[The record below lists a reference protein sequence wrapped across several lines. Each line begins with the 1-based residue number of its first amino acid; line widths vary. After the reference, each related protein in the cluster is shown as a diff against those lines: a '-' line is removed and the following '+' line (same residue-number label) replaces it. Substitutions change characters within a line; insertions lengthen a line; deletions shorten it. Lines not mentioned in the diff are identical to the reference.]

1 MCYNKFM
8 LENKIDKENA
18 IVVAVCTK
26 KGDALKRKIDE
37 ISRLAFSADLNVVK
51 DFYQIVKDFNKATVL
66 GSGKVKEIKEY
77 IDTCEEIIDVV
88 IVDYALTGSQMKNLS
103 KEFNV
108 KVIDRVGLII
118 DIFARGAKS
127 REAKLQ
133 VKLAQDLYLLPRLS
147 EFQGTSGRYGSAGV
161 GMRGPGETKLELNRR
176 VLEKEMES
184 LRKQIEKIKSQRQ
197 STRKERLK
205 SSQPKI
211 ALVGYT
217 NAGKSSLL
225 NTLVKE
231 NIYADDKYFATL
243 DTTTRRLYLDQDKQA
258 IITDT
263 VGFISDLPHQL
274 VDAFSSTLEEA
285 VDADL
290 LLHVVDISLTNE
302 ENGEKEYESNIRV
315 TNQLLDKLG
324 ATKNR
329 LLVLNK
335 SDLLEGPIVIKEN
348 EVLVSTKTKRGIELL
363 INKIKE
369 NLIKE

>member
-1 MCYNKFM
+1 MNDT
-8 LENKIDKENA
+8 KILQENA

-26 KGDALKRKIDE
+26 KGDALNRKLDE
-37 ISRLAFSADLNVVK
+37 IKRLSFSAGLNVVK
-51 DFYQIVKDFNKATVL
+51 EFYQIIKDFNKATVL
-66 GSGKVKEIKEY
+66 GKGKVEEIKNY
-77 IDTCEEIIDVV
+77 ISSCSEIIDVV
-88 IVDYALTGSQMKNLS
+88 IVDYALSGSQMKNLS

-147 EFQGTSGRYGSAGV
+147 QMQGTSGRFGSAGV
-161 GMRGPGETKLELNRR
+161 GMRGPGESKLELNRR

-184 LRKQIEKIKSQRQ
+184 LRKQIENIKNQRQ
-197 STRKERLK
+197 ISRKERLK
-205 SSQPKI
+205 SSLPKI

-225 NTLVKE
+225 NCLVKE
-231 NIYADDKYFATL
+231 NVYYDDKYFATL
-243 DTTTRRLYLDQDKQA
+243 DTTSRKLYLEQGKYA

-285 VDADL
+285 SDADL
-290 LLHVVDISLTNE
+290 ILHVVDISLSNVE
-302 ENGEKEYESNIRV
+302 EGEKEYQANMSV
-315 TNQLLDKLG
+315 TNKLLDELG

-329 LLVLNK
+329 VVVYNK
-335 SDLLEGPIVIKEN
+335 SDLLDKPILLKEN

-369 NLIKE
+369 NLFKNE